1 MIGLAE
7 FPVSTL
13 LQSFAAR
20 QGISRHSLPQTRIN
34 SEGAAKDLPKLQT
47 LLHPTGIKTHPS
59 EAAKAVTCLIT
70 DSRRVVPGALFFAI
84 SGQKSNGNH
93 YLEEAIDR
101 GAVAIVSEQEAGLR
115 CPIPHY
121 KVDDVRLTL
130 AQVAKVF
137 YSCPD
142 EALKTTAIT
151 GTNGKSTVAILT
163 QHLLGGRDQVG
174 LLGTIRYDLGKRT
187 LPSFRTTPE
196 SVDIFA
202 MLDQMRRGSCKFAVL
217 EASSHGLEQKRI
229 YGMRCEVAAYLNL
242 TRDHLDYHETMEDY
256 FAAKAR
262 LFNGDNGSVPAHA
275 VINREDPH
283 AAKLIALIGNESKVT
298 TFGFSDGADIYA
310 GAISLTAR
318 ETAFDLHCGEVTY
331 RIRTDLP
338 GRYNIL
344 NLLAAFAIAR
354 AHGLDEALIIKRL
367 QTVPQVPGRM
377 ERITNPH
384 GFQVFVDYAH
394 TDDALSQALAM
405 LRDITPGRLIAVFG
419 CGGNRDRGKRPRM
432 AAAADKAADMLYITS
447 DNPRSEAIDNIFKD
461 IRTGLIS
468 PEAAH
473 FISDRRE
480 AIASAIASARPGD
493 TILIAGKGHETYQE
507 FADSVTPFDDR
518 QVARECLA

>member
-20 QGISRHSLPQTRIN
+20 QGISRRSQSQTRMS
-34 SEGAAKDLPKLQT
+34 SEVTATDLPKLQT
-47 LLHPTGIKTHPS
+47 LLHPTGIKIHPS
-59 EAAKAVTCLIT
+59 EAAKTVTCLIT

-101 GAVAIVSEQEAGLR
+101 GAVAIVSEEAAGLR

-130 AQVAKVF
+130 ALVAKVF
-137 YSCPD
+137 YSSPD
-142 EALKTTAIT
+142 EALTTTAIT

-187 LPSFRTTPE
+187 LPSFRTTPD
-196 SVDIFA
+196 SVDTFA
-202 MLDQMRRGSCKFAVL
+202 MLDQMRRGNCKFAVL
-217 EASSHGLEQKRI
+217 EASSHGLAQKRI
-229 YGMRCEVAAYLNL
+229 YGMHCEVAAYLNL
-242 TRDHLDYHETMEDY
+242 SRDHLDYHATMEDY

-262 LFNGDNGSVPAHA
+262 LFNGENGSMPTHA
-275 VINREDPH
+275 VINNEDPY
-283 AAKLIALIGNESKVT
+283 AAKLISQIGNGSRIT
-298 TFGFSDGADIYA
+298 TFGFSKEAAIYA
-310 GAISLTAR
+310 TGIRLTA
-318 ETAFDLHCGEVTY
+318 EKSTFDLHCGDATY
-331 RIRTDLP
+331 EIRTGLP

-344 NLLAAFAIAR
+344 NMLAAFAIAR
-354 AHGLDEALIIKRL
+354 ALGLDEALIVDRL
-367 QTVPQVPGRM
+367 QSLPQVPGRM

-394 TDDALSQALAM
+394 TDDALNQALTM

-432 AAAADKAADMLYITS
+432 AAVADKVADTLYITS
-447 DNPRSEAIDNIFKD
+447 DNPRSEAIESIFKD
-461 IRTGLIS
+461 MRAGLTS
-468 PEAAH
+468 PEAAN

-518 QVARECLA
+518 QVAREYLA